1 MSSTAEPLGF
11 SLTGALLGGAMV
23 PGAHGW
29 VAVLSGPVGF
39 LAPGGNC
46 VCSLWA
52 PLDTTPPFV
61 TKELNNNIFF

>member
-1 MSSTAEPLGF
+1 MPSGF

-23 PGAHGW
+23 LVAHGW
-29 VAVLSGPVGF
+29 VAVLSGAVGF

-52 PLDTTPPFV
+52 PLGTTPPFV

>member
-39 LAPGGNC
+39 LAP
-46 VCSLWA
+46 
-52 PLDTTPPFV
+52 
-61 TKELNNNIFF
+61 

>member
-23 PGAHGW
+23 PGGHGW

-46 VCSLWA
+46 VCNYTSICNKGVKQQYFL
-52 PLDTTPPFV
+52 LD
-61 TKELNNNIFF
+61 LG